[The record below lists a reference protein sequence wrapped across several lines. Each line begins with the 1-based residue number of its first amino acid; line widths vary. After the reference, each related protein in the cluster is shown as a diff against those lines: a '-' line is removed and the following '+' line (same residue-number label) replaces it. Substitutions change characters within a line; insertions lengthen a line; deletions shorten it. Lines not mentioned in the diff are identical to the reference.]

1 MFYIIML
8 RRFYD
13 VYSLVVRMYMC
24 DLKMQS
30 EFVGDCVGELSYR
43 AECLGGSFFIQYVL
57 HIISVL
63 VISNSSVKFTPDCI
77 S

>member
-43 AECLGGSFFIQYVL
+43 AECMGDLFYTIRIAYNFCTCDL
-57 HIISVL
+57 
-63 VISNSSVKFTPDCI
+63 
-77 S
+77 